1 MSDMTMENA
10 ESGPKDLR
18 SWLVERIAY
27 YAGRPSEDIR
37 LDMSAAESGLD
48 SVYAFMLCS
57 EIEDDLGLS
66 VDPILVWEL
75 DTLEA
80 LAAHLTGLAA
90 G

>member
-1 MSDMTMENA
+1 MSDNNMKNVATSPE
-10 ESGPKDLR
+10 ELR
-18 SWLVERIAY
+18 SWLVERVAY
-27 YAGRPSEDIR
+27 YAGRPSGDIR

-66 VDPILVWEL
+66 VDPIMVWEL

-80 LAAHLTGLAA
+80 LVTHLTGLAS

>member
-1 MSDMTMENA
+1 MSDNNMKHVASTPE
-10 ESGPKDLR
+10 ELR
-18 SWLVERIAY
+18 SWLVERVAY
-27 YAGRPSEDIR
+27 YSERPSEDIR

-66 VDPILVWEL
+66 VEPITVWEL

-80 LAAHLTGLAA
+80 LVAHLTGLAS

>member
-1 MSDMTMENA
+1 MSDFKMNHVASTPE
-10 ESGPKDLR
+10 ELR
-18 SWLVERIAY
+18 SWLVERVANY
-27 YAGRPSEDIR
+27 VERPSEDIH
-37 LDMSAAESGLD
+37 LGMSAAESGLD

-66 VDPILVWEL
+66 VDPILVSEF

-80 LAAHLTGLAA
+80 LAAHLTELAA

>member
-1 MSDMTMENA
+1 MSDNNMKHVASTPE
-10 ESGPKDLR
+10 ELR
-18 SWLVERIAY
+18 SWLVERVAY
-27 YAGRPSEDIR
+27 YSERPSEDIR

-66 VDPILVWEL
+66 VEPITVWEL

-80 LAAHLTGLAA
+80 LVAHLSGLAS

>member
-1 MSDMTMENA
+1 MNDDKMKNVASSPEEFRA
-10 ESGPKDLR
+10 
-18 SWLVERIAY
+18 WLVERVAY
-27 YAGRPSEDIR
+27 YVERSSEDIR

-66 VDPILVWEL
+66 VDPITVWEL
-75 DTLEA
+75 GTLEA
-80 LAAHLTGLAA
+80 LVAHLTGLAS